1 MRYEAV
7 VTHIP
12 VIKVPIT
19 PARAW
24 TAKTSMG
31 SSTRIETFNLVA
43 KFEQNEA
50 TKPIRAAAGAPTKPA
65 AGVIATK
72 LRGTRHQISS
82 YRTSRMK
89 KKNIPSDGS
98 GTETDDAPFTF
109 ETEIHDHPNDTTRA
123 FQNEQKQLKNLRLQ
137 LTHPTL
143 PAKLV
148 LNAAKAAFKL
158 AAKVDPALNPSHP
171 TQSRIVPRMT

>member
-1 MRYEAV
+1 VETFVSQYNMRYEAV

-72 LRGTRHQISS
+72 LRGTRHQISN
-82 YRTSRMK
+82 YRTNRMK
-89 KKNIPSDGS
+89 KKTYPAMAPVQKPTTLHLRSRRKSMIIQTIPLEHSRMS
-98 GTETDDAPFTF
+98 
-109 ETEIHDHPNDTTRA
+109 
-123 FQNEQKQLKNLRLQ
+123 KN
-137 LTHPTL
+137 
-143 PAKLV
+143 
-148 LNAAKAAFKL
+148 N
-158 AAKVDPALNPSHP
+158 
-171 TQSRIVPRMT
+171 